1 MTLAA
6 TAPQRDDIVSIHVDI
21 APLPT
26 HLPTAPAGAVPSPS
40 GVPDHGW
47 LAATGFEPAW
57 LMAAGAVV
65 VVAVGVALLH
75 RRRRRA

>member
-6 TAPQRDDIVSIHVDI
+6 TVLQRDDAVYVDVDI
-21 APLPT
+21 TPLPT
-26 HLPTAPAGAVPSPS
+26 VLPSAPAGVTPSPS

-65 VVAVGVALLH
+65 AVAVGVALLH
-75 RRRRRA
+75 RHRRRA